1 MLADSCLSF
10 SVNWKKINDDP
21 VCLGAAGDTYGT
33 FTINRSGLINT
44 FKLVY
49 RSGSVNCVYSYLS
62 EPSHWGCKHSLYK
75 DKQLATVLTYTNRS
89 ALLIADYLRKTGN
102 CDFRYYSYRMEE
114 TDVNSTELV
123 FNHLLPPLNAS
134 LGQKFQI
141 WYAEDLVDCT
151 EFDNSGQTCVD
162 VYAWYI

>member
-10 SVNWKKINDDP
+10 SENWKKINDDP
-21 VCLGAAGDTYGT
+21 VCFGAAGDTYGT

-49 RSGSVNCVYSYLS
+49 RSGSVNCAYSYLS
-62 EPSHWGCKHSLYK
+62 KPSHWGCKHSVYE

-102 CDFRYYSYRMEE
+102 CDFKYYSYRMEE
-114 TDVNSTELV
+114 TDVNSPELV

-134 LGQKFQI
+134 LGQTFQI
-141 WYAEDLVDCT
+141 WYAEDLVDCS